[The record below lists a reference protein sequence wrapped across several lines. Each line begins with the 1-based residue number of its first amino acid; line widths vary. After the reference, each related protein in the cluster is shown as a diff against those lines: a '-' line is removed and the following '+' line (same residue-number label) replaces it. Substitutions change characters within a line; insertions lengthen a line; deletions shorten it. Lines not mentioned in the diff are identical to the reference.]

1 MDNAA
6 SAAVFARISTSSYFH
21 LLRYQRSYN
30 YYTLRAVALPALL
43 EAVETLPEFARSLSA
58 LPPSHSRVH
67 LSGLP
72 GSSDAAVIAAL
83 ARHAPGRF
91 FVVVAEG
98 VSAAERWLADLESLD
113 EELPVAFYPPREGFG
128 EAEPHAEVAGER
140 VETLERLGRGD
151 VRILLTTARALLERT
166 QLPRAL
172 EHARLEL
179 RKGDT
184 RRPED
189 LASHLESIGF
199 ERVQMVEDVAQFS
212 VRGGIFDVYSF
223 GMADPVRMEFWGDE
237 IVELRHFDLVSQ
249 RSTRDAD
256 LALVLPVDGQIT
268 GILEDG
274 ARVSIVSLFSP
285 DTLVVIP
292 EDSHIG
298 PELTRTW
305 DEAQHHIELARRRGE
320 DAPDRED
327 LYATPSEIAGALVA
341 RGMVGLTT
349 TDTTRP
355 PHFLDDA
362 DDLVPMPREEVMTV
376 HFPLSPPEPILR
388 DMKRLREVVADG
400 LSTIILCDNAG
411 QAERLDELLAEGRR
425 PTNAGLAIGV
435 LNGGFVIPP
444 FGDNQGLRVLTDH
457 EIFRRERRIRRS
469 RRYTT
474 GSAIESLT
482 ALTPGDY
489 VVHLEHGVGIYRG
502 IEKIFFRESTV
513 EAAVIEYEGGDRLNV
528 PLYRIDQIERYR
540 SAADIS
546 SDAAPPRL
554 HSLGGKRW
562 AQQRDRTRAAIQEM
576 TAELLD
582 LYARRKVATRAPHLA
597 DTPWQRQLESSFL
610 FEDTPDQRT
619 ATTDVKSDMERAR
632 PMDRLLVGDVG
643 YGKTEIAVRAAFKA
657 VQSGRQVAVL
667 VPTTILAEQHART
680 FGDRLADFPVT
691 VKTMSRFETP
701 KQQQAVIAS
710 LANGTTDIVIGTHRL
725 LSPDV
730 RFKNLGVIVV
740 DEEHR
745 FGVKHKERLKH
756 LKLETDVLTL
766 TATPIPRTLHISLAG
781 LRDMTL
787 MQTPPRDRSP
797 VLTFVEPWDDGL
809 IEEGI
814 TRELDRGGQ
823 VFFVHNRVET
833 IDAIAD
839 HIRRIVPRARIAVGH
854 GQMRERDLEQVMRE
868 FVDGETDVLVSTM
881 IVESGLDVPNANT
894 MFVNNAHHFGLAQ
907 LYQLRGRVGRSHR
920 RATCYLMVPDAD
932 IDEEANRRLKILE
945 HHTELGAG
953 YRIALKDLELRGA
966 GNLLGPEQSGFVTA
980 VGFDM
985 YLRMLEEA
993 VGRIMRGDSTPK
1005 LQPSDVSVD
1014 VPAYLPDEYIAAQ
1027 DAKLDVYRRLTH
1039 MTDPAEIEALRAEVR
1054 DRFGTLPPPAE
1065 AFFAV
1070 ALLRIL
1076 GGSAEMESI
1085 LVRGNEARITFREH
1099 AVPRM
1104 KGISAAFHE
1113 VQFQAEVRR
1122 AHPLSLKLTR
1132 LGGAEL
1138 LGGLVR
1144 ALATLRLQVASAT
1157 QSTKTK

>member
-1 MDNAA
+1 M
-6 SAAVFARISTSSYFH
+6 
-21 LLRYQRSYN
+21 

-43 EAVETLPEFARSLSA
+43 EAVEALPEFARSLSA
-58 LPPSHSRVH
+58 LPPSNPRLH
-67 LSGLP
+67 LTGLQ
-72 GSSDAAVIAAL
+72 GSSDAVVLAAL
-83 ARHAPGRF
+83 ARRAASRF
-91 FVVVAEG
+91 FVVIAES
-98 VSAAERWLADLESLD
+98 VSSAERWLADLESIGSGIH
-113 EELPVAFYPPREGFG
+113 VAFYPPREGFG

-140 VETLERLGRGD
+140 VETLERLARGD
-151 VRILLTTARALLERT
+151 VRILLTTARAILERT
-166 QLPRAL
+166 QLPAAL
-172 EHARLEL
+172 ARSRLEL
-179 RKGDT
+179 RKGDN

-189 LASHLESIGF
+189 LATHLESIGF
-199 ERVQMVEDVAQFS
+199 ERAPMVEDVAQFS
-212 VRGGIFDVYSF
+212 VRGGIFDIYSF
-223 GMADPVRMEFWGDE
+223 GMAEPVRLEFWGDE

-249 RSTRDAD
+249 LSTRDAD
-256 LALVLPVDGQIT
+256 VALVLPVDGQIP
-268 GILEDG
+268 GIAESSE
-274 ARVSIVSLFSP
+274 RVSIVSLFSP
-285 DTLVVIP
+285 DTILIVP
-292 EDSHIG
+292 EDSHVE
-298 PELTRTW
+298 PELNRTW
-305 DEAQHHIELARRRGE
+305 DEARHHIELARRRGE
-320 DAPDRED
+320 DAPDREH
-327 LYATPSEIAGALVA
+327 LYASPSEILAALEK
-341 RGMVGLTT
+341 RGTVSFATT
-349 TDTTRP
+349 NSGESDAI
-355 PHFLDDA
+355 HFRFL
-362 DDLVPMPREEVMTV
+362 
-376 HFPLSPPEPILR
+376 PPEPIHR
-388 DMKRLREVVADG
+388 DMKRLREVISDG

-411 QAERLDELLAEGRR
+411 QAERLDELLSEGKRL
-425 PTNAGLAIGV
+425 PNAALAIGV

-444 FGDNQGLRVLTDH
+444 FGENQGLRVLTDH

-469 RRYTT
+469 RRYST
-474 GSAIESLT
+474 GSTIESLT

-540 SAADIS
+540 SAADIT
-546 SDAAPPRL
+546 SDTPPPRL
-554 HSLGGKRW
+554 HSLGGRRW
-562 AQQRDRTRAAIQEM
+562 AQQRDKTRAAIQEM

-582 LYARRKVATRAPHLA
+582 LYARRKVATRPPHVP

-667 VPTTILAEQHART
+667 VPTTILAEQHLRT
-680 FGDRLADFPVT
+680 FGDRLADFPVNI
-691 VKTMSRFETP
+691 KTLSRFESP

-710 LANGTTDIVIGTHRL
+710 LADGRTDIVIGTHRL

-730 RFKNLGVIVV
+730 QFKNLGVIVV

-745 FGVKHKERLKH
+745 FGVKHKERLKQ

-797 VLTFVEPWDDGL
+797 VLTFVEPWDEAL

-833 IDAIAD
+833 IDLIAERV
-839 HIRRIVPRARIAVGH
+839 RRIVPHARIAVGH

-868 FVDGETDVLVSTM
+868 FVEGETDVLVSTM

-894 MFVNNAHHFGLAQ
+894 MFVHDAHRFGLAQ

-920 RATCYLMVPDAD
+920 RATCYLLVPEAD
-932 IDEEANRRLKILE
+932 IDEDANRRLRILE

-985 YLRMLEEA
+985 YLRMLEETA
-993 VGRIMRGDSTPK
+993 GRILRGDSSPA
-1005 LQPSDVSVD
+1005 LQPADVSVD

-1027 DAKLDVYRRLTH
+1027 DAKLDIYRRLTH
-1039 MTDPAEIEALRAEVR
+1039 MLDPAEIESLRVEVR
-1054 DRFGTLPPPAE
+1054 DRFGPLPPPAE

-1070 ALLRIL
+1070 AFLRVL
-1076 GGSAEMESI
+1076 GGAAEMESI

-1138 LGGLVR
+1138 LSGLVR
-1144 ALATLRLQVASAT
+1144 ALATLRAQITSDT
-1157 QSTKTK
+1157 QSTKPR